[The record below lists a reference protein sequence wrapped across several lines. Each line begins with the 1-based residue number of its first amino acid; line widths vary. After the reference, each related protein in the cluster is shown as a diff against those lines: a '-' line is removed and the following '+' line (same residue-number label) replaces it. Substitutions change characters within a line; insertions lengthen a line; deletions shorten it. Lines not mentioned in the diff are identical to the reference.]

1 MRIELVRK
9 LPPFLCSATKRAE
22 AEDCSA
28 IGSNH
33 ITIANS
39 NRGTHSLVC
48 NIKSGKDTNIVKQE
62 CCRNVDFHQDGK
74 SGPKSGKGCAWQGL
88 LEHQRQLKCQKMLW
102 HTCLTERFVSIR
114 VTIFNLFKASA
125 IRWGS
130 TMTACY
136 QTSQGSPW
144 GSHQKSK
151 RPESAWLE

>member
-1 MRIELVRK
+1 MRIELVGK

-62 CCRNVDFHQDGK
+62 CCRNVDFLQDGK
-74 SGPKSGKGCAWQGL
+74 SGPKSGKGCA
-88 LEHQRQLKCQKMLW
+88 
-102 HTCLTERFVSIR
+102 
-114 VTIFNLFKASA
+114 
-125 IRWGS
+125 
-130 TMTACY
+130 
-136 QTSQGSPW
+136 
-144 GSHQKSK
+144 
-151 RPESAWLE
+151 